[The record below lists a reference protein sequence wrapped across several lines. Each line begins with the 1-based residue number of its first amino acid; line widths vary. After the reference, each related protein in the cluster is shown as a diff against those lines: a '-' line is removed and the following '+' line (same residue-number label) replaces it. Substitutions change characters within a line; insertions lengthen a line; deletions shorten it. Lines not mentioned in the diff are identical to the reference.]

1 MEAASQTL
9 TGQLAGVCR
18 EAADEV
24 ALIYREE
31 DTVRD
36 YTYGRLYRHSLAVA
50 GWLQAHRVA
59 KGDRVA
65 ILLENRPEWPMSYFG
80 ALWAGVV
87 AVPLDPVSRWD
98 HIHYALEQT
107 RAKIIFTFP
116 KAPLSQLE
124 QLPFLE
130 KIVVVGMT
138 GESGDKIINFAEV
151 LKSPPSEAGLPEIG
165 PDDLA
170 SIIYTS
176 GTTGIPKGVMLTHR
190 NFSANCR
197 GIAELNAIR
206 PEDNFLAILP
216 LHHAFPF
223 TATLLMPLFSRVKIT
238 YLDTLKAEAI
248 LRCIKEQQ
256 VTILVL
262 TPQVLQHFYQG
273 MQRQLE
279 LIPWP
284 LRPLLLN
291 YLNFSWRLS
300 GFLGVNPARPLL
312 RKFRRALGKQ
322 FRFFIS
328 GGAKLPESLAE
339 NLARLGFTVLEGYG
353 LTETAPVVTVNP
365 PGSPRLGSAGRP
377 LPGVEVRIL
386 HPDADG
392 LGEILIRGDNVMAG
406 YFQNEAATREVLEEG
421 WFHSGDLGYL
431 DRDGYLHIKGRIK
444 EIIVL
449 ASGKNISTE
458 EVGQHYLKAPSIREI
473 FITTD
478 DTAEKLAAVVVP
490 DLDFFRQ
497 TGEMDIYDKVKW
509 DLEMASQGLESYQ
522 RVRDFVLIN
531 EELPKTR
538 LGKVRIHEAQRLYR
552 ERAGQRY
559 AKKKPASE
567 ESLSPVGETVV
578 AVLAGQLGDSRISLD
593 DHLELDLGLDS
604 LGLVELLAAL
614 ESRFN
619 LRIKDDEFTGI
630 LTVRE
635 LIGFIEAKNPDAARE
650 PEEEMAAWSTI
661 LRTDPPPA
669 LLQRLGLAGGLT
681 ARMVTQGLASLL
693 GFWFK
698 WMFDLQVYGRE
709 RLMGRGYILCP
720 NHASFLDG
728 FLIVSAVPGP
738 RRHHLFS
745 LGYSHYFDIPVLR
758 NLLKL
763 IRVIPVDSVR
773 NVVAAMQVSSFVLRH
788 GQVLAIFPEGFRS
801 PTGEVGQFK
810 KGVAILAR
818 ELDVKLVPVYIQG
831 SYEAWPPGVTLPR
844 PRPIRVIFGREHS
857 WEELK
862 ARGLEVDPDATDYDA
877 IRVGLREEVVSLKQ
891 RLGENRFYISRPE
904 LK

>member
-1 MEAASQTL
+1 MEVASPTL
-9 TGQLAGVCR
+9 TGQLASVCR
-18 EAADEV
+18 EAADAV
-24 ALIYREE
+24 ALIYRAG
-31 DTVRD
+31 DAVRD
-36 YTYGRLYRHSLAVA
+36 YTYGRLYRYSLAVA
-50 GWLQAHRVA
+50 GWLQAQGVA
-59 KGDRVA
+59 QGDRVA
-65 ILLENRPEWPMSYFG
+65 ILLENRPEWPLSYFG
-80 ALWAGVV
+80 VLWAGAV

-98 HIHYALEQT
+98 HLQYALEQT
-107 RAKIIFTFP
+107 RARIIFTFP

-124 QLPFLE
+124 RLPFLE
-130 KIVVVGMT
+130 KIVVVGLT
-138 GESGDKIINFAEV
+138 GESGDNIINFADI
-151 LKSPPSEAGLPEIG
+151 LKSPPSEAGLPEIR

-197 GIAELNAIR
+197 GIAALNAIR

-223 TATLLMPLFSRVKIT
+223 TATLLTPLFSRVKIT

-273 MQRQLE
+273 LQRQLE

-291 YLNFSWRLS
+291 YLNFSRRLS
-300 GFLGVNPARPLL
+300 GFLGVNPARPLH
-312 RKFRRALGKQ
+312 RKFHGALGEQ

-353 LTETAPVVTVNP
+353 LTETAPVVTFNP
-365 PGSPRLGSAGRP
+365 PEAPRLGSAGRP

-386 HPDADG
+386 HPDAGG
-392 LGEILIRGDNVMAG
+392 LGEILIRGDNVMPG

-431 DRDGYLHIKGRIK
+431 DRDGYLHVKERIK

-458 EVGQHYLKAPSIREI
+458 AVGQHYLKGPSIREI

-478 DTAEKLAAVVVP
+478 YGAEKLAALVVP

-509 DLEMASQGLESYQ
+509 DLEMLSQGLEPYQ

-538 LGKVRIHEAQRLYR
+538 LGKVRIQEAQRLYR

-559 AKKKPASE
+559 ARRKPARE
-567 ESLSPVGETVV
+567 ESLSPAGETVV

-635 LIGFIEAKNPDAARE
+635 LIGFIEAKNPEAARE
-650 PEEEMAAWSTI
+650 PQEEPAAWSTI

-669 LLQRLGLAGGLT
+669 LLQHLGLEGGLT
-681 ARMVTQGLASLL
+681 ARMVTQGLASPL
-693 GFWFK
+693 GWWFK
-698 WMFDLQVYGRE
+698 WMFDLKVYGRE
-709 RLMGRGYILCP
+709 RLTGRGCILCP

-728 FLIVSAVPGP
+728 FLIAFAVPGP
-738 RRHHLFS
+738 LRHHLFS

-773 NVVAAMQVSSFVLRH
+773 NLVAAMQVSSFVLRH
-788 GQVLAIFPEGFRS
+788 GRALAIFPEGFRT
-801 PTGEVGQFK
+801 PTGEVGHFK

-818 ELDVKLVPVYIQG
+818 ELDTRLVPVYIQG

-844 PRPIRVIFGREHS
+844 PGPIRVIFGREHS

-877 IRVGLREEVVSLKQ
+877 IRVGLREEVLRLKKA
-891 RLGENRFYISRPE
+891 LGA
-904 LK
+904 K